1 MAFHQMSI
9 FDDPNESQKPKII
22 FETFRDDYCRHQM
35 AWLKLDGKDK
45 DAVQA
50 CNFKNKKLAE
60 SWADWQ
66 KCEEANCPFFRDM

>member
-1 MAFHQMSI
+1 
-9 FDDPNESQKPKII
+9 
-22 FETFRDDYCRHQM
+22 M

-66 KCEEANCPFFRDM
+66 KCEEANCPLFRDM